1 MPNQPL
7 LLAGSV
13 SSTGKTEIYI
23 VKRIILK
30 KLKCR
35 FIVAEPISSTS
46 FPVKYTN
53 VMNNK
58 RPITLIDIP

>member
-13 SSTGKTEIYI
+13 SSTGKNDIYI
-23 VKRIILK
+23 IKTIMLK

-58 RPITLIDIP
+58 RPMKLIDIP